1 MSLSS
6 AMNTAQAIFNNT
18 GTQTSTVSKNMAN
31 SGNADYAKRTTI
43 VSTTLFGAQVS
54 TTVRAQN
61 EVLMRQNL
69 GAISQ
74 NSGQQSVLSAL
85 GDMRSVMGGT
95 DYEMSPA
102 KYLEA
107 LRNKIHEYATRP
119 SDQVV
124 GAGVISAAQDTVTAL
139 NTASSEVQRI
149 RADADK
155 QIEAQVDKLNNL
167 LAEFKVANDMVTTET
182 AVGGNPNDALDRRDS
197 LLKQISEIVGV
208 SVVNREHNDV
218 VLYTSDGTT
227 LFETSPRKITFERK
241 LFYDASTAGN
251 AIYIDGVAV
260 DASTSANTTALGS
273 LPALLQVRDEI
284 APTFQAQLDEVARG
298 LITIFAESENATPA
312 NKAPGL
318 FTWTGYTT
326 TMPAAGTVIPG
337 LAASI
342 RVSSVAAATPSLVR
356 DGGINGAAYTKN
368 PDNNSSFSTVLDQYD
383 QAFDTSMAF
392 DASAGIDVQ
401 KTLIG
406 YSSNSLSWLESLRSS
421 ATAAGESKTALL
433 ARSTE
438 AYSNMTGVS
447 LDEELSL
454 MLDLEQSYKAATKL
468 VSAIDEMLQ
477 ALLNIAS

>member
-69 GAISQ
+69 TAISQ

-95 DYEMSPA
+95 NYEMSPA

-124 GAGVISAAQDTVTAL
+124 GAGVISAALDAATAL
-139 NTASSEVQRI
+139 NTASSEIQRV

-167 LAEFKVANDMVTTET
+167 LSEFKAANDMVTTET
-182 AVGGNPNDALDRRDS
+182 ARGGDPNDALDRRDS

-208 SVVNREHNDV
+208 SIVNRENNDV

-227 LFETSPRKITFERK
+227 LFETSPRKVTFQRN
-241 LFYDASTAGN
+241 LFYSASTTGN

-260 DASTSANTTALGS
+260 DAAKSANTTALGS
-273 LPALLQVRDEI
+273 LPALLQVRDDI
-284 APTFQAQLDEVARG
+284 APTFQSQLDEIARG
-298 LITIFAESENATPA
+298 LITIFAENGGTIA
-312 NKAPGL
+312 GL
-318 FTWTGYTT
+318 FQNGTSTT
-326 TMPAAGTVIPG
+326 VPAAGTLVPG

-342 RVSSVAAATPSLVR
+342 VVAPNAITNPSKVR
-356 DGGINGAAYTKN
+356 DGSVNGTTQN
-368 PDNNSSFSTVLDQYD
+368 PDNNSSFSTLLDKYD
-383 QAFDTSMAF
+383 QAFDSSMAF
-392 DASAGIDVQ
+392 DAAAGIDVQ
-401 KTLIG
+401 KTLITF
-406 YSSNSLSWLESLRSS
+406 SSNSLSWLESLRSS

-433 ARSTE
+433 SRSAE